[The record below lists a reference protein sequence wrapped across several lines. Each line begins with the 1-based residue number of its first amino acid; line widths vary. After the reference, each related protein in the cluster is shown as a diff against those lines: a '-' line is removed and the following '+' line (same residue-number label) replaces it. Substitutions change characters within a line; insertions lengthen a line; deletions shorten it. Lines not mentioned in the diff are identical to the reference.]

1 MLESLHPASLPYSY
15 GNTSAS
21 PFLEFSRLICE
32 EAYSGLTQRA
42 MSLKIILIMLA
53 LSGVGGIVLG
63 YVLRVLIG
71 LAQRGSVELNTR
83 QKLLQAKEQAAKI
96 IADAEY
102 RGAVI
107 ETERLEPIEERE
119 EKLASREERVAARQE
134 FLDSRQRDLDEK
146 EDEVR
151 AREQEA
157 LHARNETEKLAAERL
172 KELAK
177 IANLSETA
185 AREQLFSE
193 IERTH
198 EEAILLR
205 LQKLAAHGRERLE
218 DKARAILTSTI
229 HRLGNAVNAEVMSLS
244 VMLPS
249 EDMKGKIIG
258 KEGRNIKAFER
269 ATGVDV
275 IIDDAPDKITLSSF
289 DPLRRAIAKMAL
301 ETLIADGRIQPVKIE
316 ETVEKTR
323 AEVAEIVRQK
333 GEAAAY
339 ETGVIGLDPKLTA
352 LLGRLH
358 FRTSYGQNV
367 LTHSIEM
374 AHIAGMLAAELGAD
388 ASVARTG
395 ALLHD
400 IGKAVDHEVQGTH
413 VEIGRRILEK
423 FGVDKRIILAMQSH
437 HEEYPYET
445 PESVIVQVADAIS
458 GGRPGARRDTVD
470 RYLERLGDLE
480 RLAAAFEGVEKVY
493 AIAAGREIRVFV
505 NPGKVSDIAMHTL
518 ARDIAV
524 RIQEELKYPGEIK
537 VNIIRENRVVE
548 FAR

>member
-1 MLESLHPASLPYSY
+1 
-15 GNTSAS
+15 
-21 PFLEFSRLICE
+21 
-32 EAYSGLTQRA
+32 
-42 MSLKIILIMLA
+42 MSLKIILTLLT
-53 LSGVGGIVLG
+53 LSGVGGIALG

-71 LAQRGSVELNTR
+71 LASRGSLELDIK
-83 QKLLQAKEQAAKI
+83 QKLLHAQERAAKI
-96 IADAEY
+96 IAEAEF
-102 RGAVI
+102 RGEVI
-107 ETERLEPIEERE
+107 ETERLKPIEERE
-119 EKLASREERVAARQE
+119 EKVMAREARLDSREE
-134 FLDSRQRDLDEK
+134 FLDSRQRDLDQK

-151 AREQEA
+151 AREEQTARAKSEA
-157 LHARNETEKLAAERL
+157 EKLTAMRT
-172 KELAK
+172 KELGK
-177 IANLSETA
+177 IANLTEEK
-185 AREQLFSE
+185 AREQLFAE
-193 IERTH
+193 IERAY
-198 EEAILLR
+198 EDSILLR
-205 LQKLAAHGRERLE
+205 LQKLEAHGRERLE
-218 DKARAILTSTI
+218 DKARSILTTII
-229 HRLGNAVNAEVMSLS
+229 HRLGNAVNADVMSLS
-244 VMLPS
+244 VTIPS
-249 EDMKGKIIG
+249 EEIKGKIIG

-275 IIDDAPDKITLSSF
+275 LIDDVPDRITLSSF
-289 DPLRRAIAKMAL
+289 DPLRRAVAKIAL
-301 ETLIADGRIQPVKIE
+301 EALIADGRIQPAKIE
-316 ETVEKTR
+316 EVVEKTR
-323 AEVAEIVRQK
+323 LEVADIIKQK

-339 ETGVIGLDPKLTA
+339 EAGVIGLDPKLIA

-367 LTHSIEM
+367 LQHSIEM
-374 AHIAGMLAAELGAD
+374 SHIAGMLANELGAD
-388 ASVARTG
+388 PVVARTG

-423 FGVDKRIILAMQSH
+423 FGVDPRVIQAMQSH

-480 RLAAAFEGVEKVY
+480 RVALGFEGVEKVY
-493 AIAAGREIRVFV
+493 AIAAGREIRIFV
-505 NPGKVSDIAMHTL
+505 NPGKVSDLAMHTL
-518 ARDIAV
+518 ARDIAK

>member
-1 MLESLHPASLPYSY
+1 
-15 GNTSAS
+15 
-21 PFLEFSRLICE
+21 
-32 EAYSGLTQRA
+32 
-42 MSLKIILIMLA
+42 MLA

-71 LAQRGSVELNTR
+71 LAQRGSIELDIK

-96 IADAEY
+96 ITDAEF
-102 RGAVI
+102 RGEVV
-107 ETERLEPIEERE
+107 ETERLAPIEERE
-119 EKLASREERVAARQE
+119 EKVVSREERLASREE

-157 LHARNETEKLAAERL
+157 VRAKSEAENLTTQRS

-177 IANLSETA
+177 VAHLSEDK
-185 AREQLFSE
+185 AREELFSE
-193 IERTH
+193 IERTY

-205 LQKLAAHGRERLE
+205 LQKLEANGRERLE
-218 DKARAILTSTI
+218 DKARSILTTII

-244 VMLPS
+244 VALPS
-249 EDMKGKIIG
+249 DDVKGKIIG

-275 IIDDAPDKITLSSF
+275 LIDDAPDKITLSSF
-289 DPLRRAIAKMAL
+289 DPLRRVIAKTAL
-301 ETLIADGRIQPVKIE
+301 EKLIADGRIQPTKIE

-323 AEVAEIVRQK
+323 AEVAEIVKQK

-339 ETGVIGLDPKLTA
+339 EIGVVGLDPKLTA

-367 LTHSIEM
+367 LQHSIEM

-388 ASVARTG
+388 ATIARTG

-423 FGVDKRIILAMQSH
+423 FGVDKRVILAMQSH

-458 GGRPGARRDTVD
+458 GSRPGARRATVD

-480 RLAAAFEGVEKVY
+480 RLAGAFEGVEKVY
-493 AIAAGREIRVFV
+493 AIAAGREIRIFV
-505 NPGKVSDIAMHTL
+505 NPGKVSDLAMHTL
-518 ARDIAV
+518 ARDIAK
-524 RIQEELKYPGEIK
+524 RIQAELKYPGEIK

>member
-1 MLESLHPASLPYSY
+1 
-15 GNTSAS
+15 
-21 PFLEFSRLICE
+21 
-32 EAYSGLTQRA
+32 
-42 MSLKIILIMLA
+42 MLA
-53 LSGVGGIVLG
+53 LSGVGGVALG

-71 LAQRGSVELNTR
+71 LAQRGSIELDIK

-96 IADAEY
+96 LADAEF
-102 RGAVI
+102 RSAVL
-107 ETERLEPIEERE
+107 ETERLAPVEERE
-119 EKLASREERVAARQE
+119 EKITAREERLASREE

-146 EDEVR
+146 EVEVR
-151 AREQEA
+151 GREQAA
-157 LHARNETEKLAAERL
+157 LHAKNEAENLTAQRS

-177 IANLSETA
+177 VAHLSEDKA
-185 AREQLFSE
+185 KEELFSE
-193 IERTH
+193 IERAY

-205 LQKLAAHGRERLE
+205 LQKLEAHGRERME
-218 DKARAILTSTI
+218 DKARSILTTTI

-244 VMLPS
+244 VVLPS
-249 EDMKGKIIG
+249 DEMKGKIIG

-275 IIDDAPDKITLSSF
+275 LIDDVPDRITLSSF
-289 DPLRRAIAKMAL
+289 DPLRRAIAKIAL
-301 ETLIADGRIQPVKIE
+301 EKLIVDGRIQPAKIE
-316 ETVEKTR
+316 ETVEKTK
-323 AEVAEIVRQK
+323 AEIAEIVKQK

-339 ETGVIGLDPKLTA
+339 EAGVIGLDPKLTA

-358 FRTSYGQNV
+358 FRTSFGQNV
-367 LTHSIEM
+367 LSHSIEM
-374 AHIAGMLAAELGAD
+374 AHIANMLATELGAD
-388 ASVARTG
+388 PAVARTA

-423 FGVDKRIILAMQSH
+423 FGVDKSIIIAMQSH
-437 HEEYPYET
+437 HDEYPYES
-445 PESVIVQVADAIS
+445 PEAVIVQVADAIS
-458 GGRPGARRDTVD
+458 GSRPGARRDTVD

-480 RLAAAFEGVEKVY
+480 RLATAFPGVEKVY

-505 NPGKVSDIAMHTL
+505 NPGKVTDLAMHKL
-518 ARDIAV
+518 ARDIAK

>member
-1 MLESLHPASLPYSY
+1 
-15 GNTSAS
+15 
-21 PFLEFSRLICE
+21 
-32 EAYSGLTQRA
+32 
-42 MSLKIILIMLA
+42 MSLNIILILLA
-53 LSGVGGIVLG
+53 LSGIGGVALG

-71 LAQRGSVELNTR
+71 LAQRGSVELDIR
-83 QKLLQAKEQAAKI
+83 QKLFHAKEQAAKI
-96 IADAEY
+96 VADAEF
-102 RGAVI
+102 RSAVL
-107 ETERLEPIEERE
+107 ETERLASVEERE
-119 EKLASREERVAARQE
+119 GKVAARDERLASREE

-146 EDEVR
+146 EDGVR
-151 AREQEA
+151 VREEEA
-157 LHARNETEKLAAERL
+157 VRVKNEAENIAALRM
-172 KELAK
+172 KELAR
-177 IANLSETA
+177 ISHFSEEK
-185 AREQLFSE
+185 AREELFSE
-193 IERTH
+193 IERAY

-205 LQKLAAHGRERLE
+205 LQKLEAHGRERLE
-218 DKARAILTSTI
+218 DKARDILTTVI
-229 HRLGNAVNAEVMSLS
+229 HRLGNPVNAEVMSLS
-244 VMLPS
+244 VTLPS
-249 EDMKGKIIG
+249 DDVKGKIIG

-269 ATGVDV
+269 VTGVDV
-275 IIDDAPDKITLSSF
+275 LIDDAPDKITLSSF
-289 DPLRRAIAKMAL
+289 DPIRRAVAKIAL
-301 ETLIADGRIQPVKIE
+301 EKLIADGRIQPTKIE

-323 AEVAEIVRQK
+323 AEIAEIMKQK

-339 ETGVIGLDPKLTA
+339 EVGVVGLDPKLTA

-367 LTHSIEM
+367 LQHSIEM
-374 AHIAGMLAAELGAD
+374 GHIAGMLAAELGAD
-388 ASVARTG
+388 ADIARTG

-423 FGVDKRIILAMQSH
+423 FGVDKRVISAMQSH

-445 PESVIVQVADAIS
+445 PESVIVQVADAVS

-480 RLAAAFEGVEKVY
+480 RLAGAFEGVEKVY
-493 AIAAGREIRVFV
+493 AIAAGREIRIFV

-518 ARDIAV
+518 ARDIAK
-524 RIQEELKYPGEIK
+524 RIQAELKYPGEIK

>member
-1 MLESLHPASLPYSY
+1 
-15 GNTSAS
+15 
-21 PFLEFSRLICE
+21 
-32 EAYSGLTQRA
+32 
-42 MSLKIILIMLA
+42 MLA
-53 LSGVGGIVLG
+53 LSGVGGVALG

-71 LAQRGSVELNTR
+71 LAQRGSVELDIK

-96 IADAEY
+96 IADAEF
-102 RGAVI
+102 RGEVV
-107 ETERLEPIEERE
+107 ETERLAPVEERE
-119 EKLASREERVAARQE
+119 EKISLREERLASREE

-146 EDEVR
+146 EVEVR
-151 AREQEA
+151 SREQAAVHAKNEA
-157 LHARNETEKLAAERL
+157 EKLTVERSR
-172 KELAK
+172 ELAK
-177 IANLSETA
+177 VAHLSEEK
-185 AREQLFSE
+185 AREELFSE
-193 IERTH
+193 IEHAH

-205 LQKLAAHGRERLE
+205 LQKLAANGRERLE
-218 DKARAILTSTI
+218 DKARSILTTVI

-244 VMLPS
+244 VTLPS
-249 EDMKGKIIG
+249 DEIKGKIIG

-275 IIDDAPDKITLSSF
+275 LIDDVPDRITLSSF
-289 DPLRRAIAKMAL
+289 DPLRRAIAKIAL
-301 ETLIADGRIQPVKIE
+301 EKLIVDGRIQPAKIE
-316 ETVEKTR
+316 ETVEKTKI
-323 AEVAEIVRQK
+323 EVADIIKQK

-339 ETGVIGLDPKLTA
+339 EAGVIGLDPKLTA

-358 FRTSYGQNV
+358 FRTSFGQNV
-367 LTHSIEM
+367 LQHSVEM
-374 AHIAGMLAAELGAD
+374 AHIAGMLAEELGANVT
-388 ASVARTG
+388 VARTA

-423 FGVDKRIILAMQSH
+423 FAVDTRIILAMQSH

-445 PESVIVQVADAIS
+445 PEAIIVQVADAIS
-458 GGRPGARRDTVD
+458 ASRPGARRDTVD

-480 RLAAAFEGVEKVY
+480 RLAATFEGVEKVY
-493 AIAAGREIRVFV
+493 AIAAGREIRIFV
-505 NPGKVSDIAMHTL
+505 NPGKVSDLAMHTL
-518 ARDIAV
+518 ARNIAK

>member
-1 MLESLHPASLPYSY
+1 
-15 GNTSAS
+15 
-21 PFLEFSRLICE
+21 
-32 EAYSGLTQRA
+32 
-42 MSLKIILIMLA
+42 MSLNIILILLA

-71 LAQRGSVELNTR
+71 LASRGSVELDTKR
-83 QKLLQAKEQAAKI
+83 KLLQAKEQAAKI
-96 IADAEY
+96 IADAEF

-107 ETERLEPIEERE
+107 ETERLAPVEERE
-119 EKLASREERVAARQE
+119 QKIAVREERVASREE
-134 FLDSRQRDLDEK
+134 FLDEK
-146 EDEVR
+146 ENEVR

-157 LHARNETEKLAAERL
+157 ARAKNEADNLAAQRS
-172 KELAK
+172 KELANV
-177 IANLSETA
+177 AHLSEDK
-185 AREQLFSE
+185 AREELFAE
-193 IERTH
+193 IERAY

-205 LQKLAAHGRERLE
+205 LQKLEAHGRERLE
-218 DKARAILTSTI
+218 DKARAILTTTI

-244 VMLPS
+244 VTLPS
-249 EDMKGKIIG
+249 DDVKGKIIG

-275 IIDDAPDKITLSSF
+275 LIDDAPDRITLSSF
-289 DPLRRAIAKMAL
+289 DPLRRAIAKIAL
-301 ETLIADGRIQPVKIE
+301 EKLIADGRIQPAKIE

-323 AEVAEIVRQK
+323 AEVADVIKQK

-339 ETGVIGLDPKLTA
+339 EAGVIGLDPKLIA

-358 FRTSYGQNV
+358 FRTSFGQNV
-367 LTHSIEM
+367 LTHSVEM
-374 AHIAGMLAAELGAD
+374 AHIAGMLATELGAD
-388 ASVARTG
+388 ATIARTG

-423 FGVDKRIILAMQSH
+423 FGVDTRVIQAMQSH
-437 HEEYPYET
+437 HDEHPYET
-445 PESVIVQVADAIS
+445 PEAVIVQVADAIS

-480 RLAAAFEGVEKVY
+480 RLAAAFPGVEKVY
-493 AIAAGREIRVFV
+493 AIAAGREIRIFV

-518 ARDIAV
+518 ARDIAK
-524 RIQEELKYPGEIK
+524 RIQGELKYPGEIK

>member
-1 MLESLHPASLPYSY
+1 
-15 GNTSAS
+15 
-21 PFLEFSRLICE
+21 
-32 EAYSGLTQRA
+32 

-53 LSGVGGIVLG
+53 LSGVGGVVLG

-71 LAQRGSVELNTR
+71 LASRGSIELDIKH
-83 QKLLQAKEQAAKI
+83 KLLQAKEQAAKI
-96 IADAEY
+96 IAEAQF
-102 RGAVI
+102 RGEVV
-107 ETERLEPIEERE
+107 ETERLAPIEERE
-119 EKLASREERVAARQE
+119 EKVASREERVASREE
-134 FLDSRQRDLDEK
+134 FLDEK
-146 EDEVR
+146 ENEVR
-151 AREQEA
+151 SREQEA
-157 LHARNETEKLAAERL
+157 DRAKEAAENLAVQRS

-177 IANLSETA
+177 VAHLSEDK
-185 AREQLFSE
+185 AREELFFE
-193 IERTH
+193 IERAN

-205 LQKLAAHGRERLE
+205 LQKLEAHGRERLE
-218 DKARAILTSTI
+218 DKARNILTTAI
-229 HRLGNAVNAEVMSLS
+229 HRLGNAVNAETMALS
-244 VMLPS
+244 VALPS
-249 EDMKGKIIG
+249 EDVKGKIIG
-258 KEGRNIKAFER
+258 KEGRNIKSFER

-275 IIDDAPDKITLSSF
+275 LIDDAPDKITLSSF
-289 DPLRRAIAKMAL
+289 DPLRRHIAKIAL
-301 ETLIADGRIQPVKIE
+301 EKLIVDGRIQPAKIE

-323 AEVAEIVRQK
+323 AEVGEIIRQK

-339 ETGVIGLDPKLTA
+339 EVGVIGLDPKLTS

-374 AHIAGMLAAELGAD
+374 AHIAGVLASELGAD
-388 ASVARTG
+388 ANIARTG

-423 FGVDKRIILAMQSH
+423 FGVDKRVIQAMQSH

-480 RLAAAFEGVEKVY
+480 RLAGTFTGVEKVY
-493 AIAAGREIRVFV
+493 AIAAGREIRIFV
-505 NPGKVSDIAMHTL
+505 NPGKITDLAMHKL
-518 ARDIAV
+518 ARDIAK
-524 RIQEELKYPGEIK
+524 RIQSELKYPGEIK

>member
-1 MLESLHPASLPYSY
+1 
-15 GNTSAS
+15 
-21 PFLEFSRLICE
+21 
-32 EAYSGLTQRA
+32 
-42 MSLKIILIMLA
+42 
-53 LSGVGGIVLG
+53 
-63 YVLRVLIG
+63 
-71 LAQRGSVELNTR
+71 
-83 QKLLQAKEQAAKI
+83 
-96 IADAEY
+96 
-102 RGAVI
+102 
-107 ETERLEPIEERE
+107 
-119 EKLASREERVAARQE
+119 
-134 FLDSRQRDLDEK
+134 LDSRQRDLDGK

-151 AREQEA
+151 VREQEA
-157 LHARNETEKLAAERL
+157 GRAKSEAENLAAQRS

-177 IANLSETA
+177 VANLSEER
-185 AREQLFSE
+185 AREELFSE
-193 IERTH
+193 IERAY

-205 LQKLAAHGRERLE
+205 LQKLEAHGRERLE
-218 DKARAILTSTI
+218 DKARGILTSII

-244 VMLPS
+244 VALPS
-249 EDMKGKIIG
+249 DDVKGKIIG

-275 IIDDAPDKITLSSF
+275 LIDDAPDKITLSSF
-289 DPLRRAIAKMAL
+289 DPLRRAIAKIAL
-301 ETLIADGRIQPVKIE
+301 EKLIADGRIQPAKIE

-323 AEVAEIVRQK
+323 AEVGEIIKQK

-339 ETGVIGLDPKLTA
+339 EVGIVGLDQKLTA

-367 LTHSIEM
+367 LQHSIEM
-374 AHIAGMLAAELGAD
+374 AHIAGMLATELGAD
-388 ASVARTG
+388 VGVARAG

-458 GGRPGARRDTVD
+458 GSRPGARRDTVD

-480 RLAAAFEGVEKVY
+480 RLAGAFEGVEKVY
-493 AIAAGREIRVFV
+493 AIAAGREIRIFV
-505 NPGKVSDIAMHTL
+505 NPGKVSDLAMHTL
-518 ARDIAV
+518 ARDIAK
-524 RIQEELKYPGEIK
+524 RIQAELKYPGEIK

>member
-1 MLESLHPASLPYSY
+1 
-15 GNTSAS
+15 
-21 PFLEFSRLICE
+21 
-32 EAYSGLTQRA
+32 
-42 MSLKIILIMLA
+42 MLA
-53 LSGVGGIVLG
+53 LSGVGGIALG

-71 LAQRGSVELNTR
+71 LAQRGSVELDTK

-96 IADAEY
+96 IADAEF

-107 ETERLEPIEERE
+107 ETERLAPIEERE
-119 EKLASREERVAARQE
+119 EKLATREERVATREE
-134 FLDSRQRDLDEK
+134 FLDSRQQDLDEK

-157 LHARNETEKLAAERL
+157 VRAKNEAENLSTERS

-177 IANLSETA
+177 VAHLSEHE
-185 AREQLFSE
+185 AREELFSE
-193 IERTH
+193 IERTN

-205 LQKLAAHGRERLE
+205 LQKLEAHGRERLE
-218 DKARAILTSTI
+218 DKARAILTNAI

-249 EDMKGKIIG
+249 EDVKGKIIG

-275 IIDDAPDKITLSSF
+275 LIDDAPDRITLSSF
-289 DPLRRAIAKMAL
+289 DPLRRAVAKIAL
-301 ETLIADGRIQPVKIE
+301 EKLIVDGRIQPAKIE

-323 AEVAEIVRQK
+323 VEVAEIIKQK

-339 ETGVIGLDPKLTA
+339 EAGVIGLDPKLIA
-352 LLGRLH
+352 LLGRLY
-358 FRTSYGQNV
+358 FRTSYGQNI
-367 LTHSIEM
+367 LQHSIEM

-388 ASVARTG
+388 VTVARTA

-423 FGVDKRIILAMQSH
+423 FGVDSRVILAMQSH
-437 HEEYPYET
+437 HEEHPYET
-445 PESVIVQVADAIS
+445 PEAVIVQVADAIS

-470 RYLERLGDLE
+470 RYLERLSDLE
-480 RLAAAFEGVEKVY
+480 RLAATFEGVEKVY

-505 NPGKVSDIAMHTL
+505 NPGKISDIAMHTL
-518 ARDIAV
+518 ARDIAK

-537 VNIIRENRVVE
+537 VNINRENRVVE

>member
-1 MLESLHPASLPYSY
+1 
-15 GNTSAS
+15 
-21 PFLEFSRLICE
+21 
-32 EAYSGLTQRA
+32 
-42 MSLKIILIMLA
+42 MLA
-53 LSGVGGIVLG
+53 LSGVGGIALG

-71 LAQRGSVELNTR
+71 LAQRGSVELDTK

-96 IADAEY
+96 IADAEF

-107 ETERLEPIEERE
+107 ETERLAPIEERE
-119 EKLASREERVAARQE
+119 EKIVTREERVAAREE

-157 LHARNETEKLAAERL
+157 VRAKNEAENLSAERS

-177 IANLSETA
+177 IAHLSEDE
-185 AREQLFSE
+185 AREELFSE
-193 IERTH
+193 IERTN

-205 LQKLAAHGRERLE
+205 LQKLAANGRERLE
-218 DKARAILTSTI
+218 DKARAILTNAI

-249 EDMKGKIIG
+249 EDVKGKIIG

-275 IIDDAPDKITLSSF
+275 LIDDAPDRITLSSF
-289 DPLRRAIAKMAL
+289 DPLRRAIAKIAL
-301 ETLIADGRIQPVKIE
+301 EKLIVDGRIQPAKIE
-316 ETVEKTR
+316 EAVEKTR
-323 AEVAEIVRQK
+323 IEVAEIVKQK

-339 ETGVIGLDPKLTA
+339 EAGVLGLDPKLIA
-352 LLGRLH
+352 LLGRLY
-358 FRTSYGQNV
+358 FRTSYGQNI
-367 LTHSIEM
+367 LQHSIEM

-388 ASVARTG
+388 VAVARAG

-413 VEIGRRILEK
+413 VEIGRRLLEK
-423 FGVDKRIILAMQSH
+423 FGVDPRIILAMQSH
-437 HEEYPYET
+437 HDEHPYET
-445 PESVIVQVADAIS
+445 PEAVIVQVADAIS

-470 RYLERLGDLE
+470 RYLERLSDLE
-480 RLAAAFEGVEKVY
+480 RLAMTFEGVEKVY

-505 NPGKVSDIAMHTL
+505 NPGKISDIAMHTL
-518 ARDIAV
+518 ARDIAK